1 MRKINYKS
9 DFGAILRLYD
19 SQGKEVGFPDQD
31 FKALFYTPGNKA
43 NAYTASC
50 IGGECTNCYN
60 DNGVIH
66 VVFDNHRMGVG
77 QLKVEFTMSVA
88 DARYPDGHKDTVS
101 PYSLDLELVLGKSDD
116 IDDSEIEFIV
126 PYAVIDAYDMAVSSG
141 YTGTREEY
149 ITGLNALP
157 DLAYIASDVSSGKE
171 AIASALTRAGAATE
185 SNESLTDMAAKIG
198 TLPLGGSIVNTLI
211 PDLPQLV
218 AENRRADYPYVA
230 AVSTTSSEFTLEGAD
245 AYMALGLDFTEE
257 HGGTHTFPI
266 DYNGLSWV
274 LFYFKSPEYAVP
286 YNSVG
291 VVYSVYCYGGHPAW
305 AATESKG
312 LFLEAFED
320 EGVSA
325 ATDGKN
331 LSKGDWKVVAS
342 NMTEYSGGTL
352 ASSCGSLT
360 TLSLPMLADMHG
372 GTLANICI
380 SLATLSLPMLA
391 DMHGGTLVQFPS
403 GQGGVFKTLSLP
415 MLAEMHGGTLASS
428 CGALTTLSLP
438 MLAEMHGGTL
448 ASSCGSLTTL
458 SLPKLKKLL
467 HGFIAVNIGLTELTL
482 PELELYDG
490 TGGKAPH
497 LREIC
502 IADFCGNLKTLRLPK
517 LREVKL
523 GGTIASYC
531 NSLSDIYMPMLEAIE
546 SVPGNTGDW
555 ESLLWRCGTSGVTL
569 HLDSCKRFDISN
581 YWTSATLLFGSAI
594 EYIHAYNNYG
604 EGVSAVTITIGQGAV
619 CEIRIDD
626 DSNKAWSIKNKITEE
641 SLHQWVEAL
650 GDNSNGDTKQI
661 QIGAENIAKLS
672 EEEIAIL
679 VAKNYSLS

>member
-352 ASSCGSLT
+352 AYYCGSLT

-372 GTLANICI
+372 GTLA
-380 SLATLSLPMLA
+380 SA
-391 DMHGGTLVQFPS
+391 
-403 GQGGVFKTLSLP
+403 
-415 MLAEMHGGTLASS
+415 
-428 CGALTTLSLP
+428 
-438 MLAEMHGGTL
+438 
-448 ASSCGSLTTL
+448 CGSLATL

-502 IADFCGNLKTLRLPK
+502 IADSCGNLKTLRLPK

-523 GGTIASYC
+523 GGCLCLSCKSI
-531 NSLSDIYMPMLEAIE
+531 SDIYMPMVEALE

-569 HLDSCKRFDISN
+569 HLDSCKRLNLYD
-581 YWTSATLLFGSAI
+581 YWNTKSITLIFGSAI
-594 EYIHAYNNYG
+594 EYIRGGYG
-604 EGVSAVTITIGQGAV
+604 NCTSLTITIGQGAV
-619 CEIRIDD
+619 CEIRLAENTQ
-626 DSNKAWSIKNKITEE
+626 STSLKNKITEE